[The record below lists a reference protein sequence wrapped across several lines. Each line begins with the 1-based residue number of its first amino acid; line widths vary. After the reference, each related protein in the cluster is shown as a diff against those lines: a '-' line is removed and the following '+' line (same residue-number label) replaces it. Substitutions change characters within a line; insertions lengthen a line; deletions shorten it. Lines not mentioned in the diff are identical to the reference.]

1 MSLQQLPIT
10 SGEWLCCFLWT
21 SWYYFSAMK
30 MGLGLSSSS
39 LKLPLLEAMCFFTI
53 DVSTLLSSTP
63 GLWGMT
69 DTKNFKACY
78 WKGSNPSKGKY
89 FALNLFFFHLRSN
102 SWEIS
107 AAVQLQ
113 MACTHT
119 RTNTQVP
126 SWRLRSRAEN
136 CIFHVTEY
144 NMYANFGCLR
154 IFQSLTSGNAL
165 WLIIEDYVQ
174 YIICVQWEVMC
185 GFLWEYL
192 FRW

>member
-1 MSLQQLPIT
+1 
-10 SGEWLCCFLWT
+10 
-21 SWYYFSAMK
+21 MK

-39 LKLPLLEAMCFFTI
+39 LKLPLLEAMCFF
-53 DVSTLLSSTP
+53 LRLMWALYCPALP
-63 GLWGMT
+63 GCEGWLIQ
-69 DTKNFKACY
+69 KNFKACY

-89 FALNLFFFHLRSN
+89 FALNLFSPAVKIMRN
-102 SWEIS
+102 IS
-107 AAVQLQ
+107 SSAITDGLH
-113 MACTHT
+113 THT
-119 RTNTQVP
+119 HTHTHTSTQVP
-126 SWRLRSRAEN
+126 SCRLRSRAEN

-154 IFQSLTSGNAL
+154 IFQSLSSGNAL

-174 YIICVQWEVMC
+174 YMICVQWEVMC

>member
-10 SGEWLCCFLWT
+10 SGGWLCCFLWT

-63 GLWGMT
+63 RLWGMT

-89 FALNLFFFHLRSN
+89 FALNLFFFTGGQIHEKYQQQCNYRWLAHALALTHRCHLEDCEVAQKIAFFMLLNITCMQISGAWESSN
-102 SWEIS
+102 
-107 AAVQLQ
+107 
-113 MACTHT
+113 H
-119 RTNTQVP
+119 
-126 SWRLRSRAEN
+126 
-136 CIFHVTEY
+136 
-144 NMYANFGCLR
+144 
-154 IFQSLTSGNAL
+154 
-165 WLIIEDYVQ
+165 WLLGMHY
-174 YIICVQWEVMC
+174 
-185 GFLWEYL
+185 GS
-192 FRW
+192 